1 MFDVFYVPIDR
12 NARYFSM
19 THAHRRR
26 YIMMEACSAVLFD
39 QRDDPRGEREQIYTS
54 LDIRRATKLCNQINE
69 SRIKRAKKKREL
81 NTQEIMREKQ
91 RMKRELLE
99 KQKAKYEERLAKER
113 ARLIEIAKREEEEKQ
128 RVLRLKREREEEE
141 RVRAAKHRAMLDMEN
156 AHIREIMDQMSEEEI
171 EQREAMEKLKKLEN
185 ERIGKIKADE
195 REKSMANAR
204 REAQKLAQDQKV
216 LDLQEKKEG
225 VVDGSQGTDEVNGQT
240 SLDLKLRKQMEAKRM

>member
-1 MFDVFYVPIDR
+1 M
-12 NARYFSM
+12 
-19 THAHRRR
+19 
-26 YIMMEACSAVLFD
+26 
-39 QRDDPRGEREQIYTS
+39 
-54 LDIRRATKLCNQINE
+54 
-69 SRIKRAKKKREL
+69 
-81 NTQEIMREKQ
+81 
-91 RMKRELLE
+91 
-99 KQKAKYEERLAKER
+99 QK
-113 ARLIEIAKREEEEKQ
+113 EEEEKQ
-128 RVLRLKREREEEE
+128 RVLRLKREEEEE

-195 REKSMANAR
+195 REKESMANAR

-240 SLDLKLRKQMEAKRM
+240 PLDAEAAKTNGSEENTDEMKIGENDSVKKPGVRHGGGNPWQVLGKLAYDAENQDELNINVGDEIKIIDRGH